1 MNYGPIAERYAR
13 AVFELGVET
22 GQLELLTTQLQAF
35 ATAYSESAELRS
47 VLDNPLVADDKREA
61 ILKEVVARLGLSE
74 LAVNTVRLLASRRK
88 LRLLPELGR
97 RLGRLTDERAGVVR
111 ATVTSATELPEEYYQ
126 RLTATLERTT
136 LRKVV
141 LERKRDP
148 SLIAGVVTRIGD
160 NTIDGSLRGR
170 LTDLE
175 RRLLQA

>member
-35 ATAYSESAELRS
+35 AAAYSESAELRS

-175 RRLLQA
+175 RRLLQV